1 MQHYQQIEHKLAQF
15 IKKYYYNQLIKGSII
30 SLGSIL
36 ALSILIAAVEYFL
49 WLNSTGRLILLIV
62 GCFIMVAILSLFVIK
77 PILKLTK
84 ISKGIDF
91 YSASNLIG
99 QHFKEVDDKLT
110 NILQLKEQG
119 ASNEFIIASIEQKSK
134 EIKSVPFQMAV
145 NFNYNLKYLRFAII
159 PLLIIVAIWVS
170 GQGQFFSDSYFR
182 MANYQKEFEPP
193 APFQFHILND
203 SLEAIAGS
211 DFTIKAITHGEI
223 APEQI
228 SIHLNDEK
236 FSLEQL
242 ADGSHIFNLQ
252 NLTETTEFYLS
263 ANKIKSRT
271 YKISLLQTPQ
281 LKGLNLQLKFPSY
294 IKRPASNI
302 KGTGNLTIPEG
313 TMVSWQISTAHTSQV
328 NLLSDT
334 EKVSFQDED
343 GIFSHQQKI
352 YQNLNYQLSI
362 SNALF
367 SNYEK
372 LSYQIKVV
380 KDEYPQLKLQTKQDT
395 INQEQRY
402 FFAKL
407 SDDYGLTKA
416 EIEITNTKTDSSFT
430 QPISI
435 AKNSFATF
443 NYAVPNPEL
452 NFKPGFTY
460 RYVFKVYDND
470 AVNGQKSSQ
479 SEIFY
484 FNKPSQAEAKKDNL
498 KQQQE
503 AINQINQS
511 LSKNK
516 AAEKELS
523 DLKQISKEKQQLNY
537 TDKQKLKRFVERQ
550 KQQMALMKSYSKK
563 LEKQLK
569 DFDSKNQDKNELEER
584 LKQNQEQ
591 IEQNKKLLDELQK
604 LQEKIDQ
611 ENLDDALDEFDKEQK
626 KQEQNL
632 EQLLELTK
640 RFYVE
645 EKQKQLADELKS
657 LAEKQ
662 ENLAKS
668 KENSAEKQKDLSQD
682 FKELQDEIKQLK
694 EENEDLEKPMDI
706 GSDKFLEENIKT
718 DQNTA
723 EEKLSESEEN
733 KDIKQQSKQKA
744 QKAQQN
750 AAKQMRQLSKKMQ
763 QQMMAGGM
771 QQQQE
776 DAEMLKQ
783 ILDNLI
789 VYSIEQEKLM
799 NDFSRLTNKNPLF
812 ASKLRRQAELREN
825 FKHVDDSLF
834 ELAKRNMMITALVNN
849 AIEDIKFNT
858 KKTLE
863 NLAEN
868 KINRGISYQQYI
880 MKDANQLANLLS
892 QSLDQMQQQMSGS
905 GQGQGGKPKP
915 GQGQGSGQQ
924 LSDIIKSH
932 DELSKAMKQGQQKGQ
947 KSGGKKKGQEADKG
961 GEKSGGEGQSDTSGQ
976 NKQDGKNGQSSQG
989 KNGKPKSKQKS
1000 GKKGQAG
1007 KNTDSNGNADEI
1019 YRIFKQQQKLR
1030 QQLED
1035 RIQQLGL
1042 DANTNA
1048 LEKSLN
1054 ELEQELLMKGF
1065 TNKLLQKMESVKHQ
1079 LLKLEEAA
1087 NKQGKEEQRQ
1097 AETNTKTFNS
1107 NQENWIE
1114 KSKEYFNSTELLNRQ
1129 QLPLQPKFKL
1139 LIEQYFKLT
1148 ND

>member
-1 MQHYQQIEHKLAQF
+1 MQHYQQIEHKLSQF
-15 IKKYYYNQLIKGSII
+15 IKKYYYNQLLKGSII

-49 WLNSTGRLILLIV
+49 WLNPTGRLILLIV
-62 GCFIMVAILSLFVIK
+62 GCFIMLAILSLFVIK

-99 QHFKEVDDKLT
+99 QHFKEVNDKLT

-134 EIKSVPFQMAV
+134 EIRSIPFQMAV
-145 NFNYNLKYLRFAII
+145 NFSYNLKYLRFAVI

-182 MANYQKEFEPP
+182 MANYEKEFEPP
-193 APFQFHILND
+193 APFRFQVLND
-203 SLEAIAGS
+203 SLTAIAGR
-211 DFTIKAITHGEI
+211 DFTIKVKTSGQI

-228 SIHLNDEK
+228 NIHLNDEK

-252 NLTETTEFYLS
+252 NLTKTTEFFLS
-263 ANKIKSRT
+263 ANGLKSKT
-271 YKISLLQTPQ
+271 YKISLLKTPE
-281 LKGLNLQLKFPSY
+281 LKGLALQLKFPSY
-294 IKRPASNI
+294 INRPPSNI
-302 KGTGNLTIPEG
+302 NGTGNATIPEG
-313 TMVSWQISTAHTSQV
+313 TEILWQISTAHTTQV
-328 NLLSDT
+328 NLLSNT
-334 EKVSFQDED
+334 KTIAFNAENNLFKY
-343 GIFSHQQKI
+343 QQKI
-352 YQNLNYQLSI
+352 RQNLDYQISI

-367 SNYEK
+367 SNYET
-372 LSYQIKVV
+372 LNYQIKVV
-380 KDEYPQLKLQTKQDT
+380 KDEYPQLKLQSKQDT
-395 INQEQRY
+395 INQKQRY

-430 QPISI
+430 KPISI

-452 NFKPGFTY
+452 KFKPGNTY

-470 AVNGQKSSQ
+470 AVNGRKSSQ
-479 SEIFY
+479 SEVFY
-484 FNKPSQAEAKKDNL
+484 FNKPSQVEAKKENL

-516 AAEKELS
+516 AAKKELS

-537 TDKQKLKRFVERQ
+537 TDKQKLRRFVERQ
-550 KQQMALMKSYSKK
+550 EQQMVLMKSYAKK
-563 LEKQLK
+563 LEKQLE
-569 DFDSKNQDKNELEER
+569 DLDSENQDKKELQNR
-584 LKQNQEQ
+584 LEQNQEK
-591 IEQNKKLLDELQK
+591 IDQNKKLLDELKK

-611 ENLDDALDEFDKEQK
+611 ENLDNALEEFDKEQK
-626 KQEQNL
+626 KQEQSL

-640 RFYVE
+640 HFYLE

-668 KENSAEKQKDLSQD
+668 KENSSEKQKDLSQE
-682 FKELQDEIKQLK
+682 FKQLQDEIKQLK
-694 EENEDLEKPMDI
+694 EENENLEKPMDI
-706 GSDKFLEENIKT
+706 GSDKFLEENIKS
-718 DQNTA
+718 DQKTA
-723 EEKLSESEEN
+723 EEELSESEKN
-733 KDIKQQSKQKA
+733 SNKQQSKQKA

-799 NDFSRLTNKNPLF
+799 NDFSKLTNKNPLF
-812 ASKLRRQAELREN
+812 PSKLRRQAELREN

-834 ELAKRNMMITALVNN
+834 ELAKRNMMITSLVNN

-858 KKTLE
+858 IKTLE
-863 NLAEN
+863 NLSEN
-868 KINRGISYQQYI
+868 KIGRGISYQQYI

-892 QSLDQMQQQMSGS
+892 QSLDQMQQQMNGS

-932 DELSKAMKQGQQKGQ
+932 DELSKAMKKGQQKGQ
-947 KSGGKKKGQEADKG
+947 KPGNKSDGEEGQEANEGGDKNG
-961 GEKSGGEGQSDTSGQ
+961 
-976 NKQDGKNGQSSQG
+976 NKGKNGNSGGDNQGG
-989 KNGKPKSKQKS
+989 KNGKGQSNS
-1000 GKKGQAG
+1000 NASEKGQSNNEPNAG
-1007 KNTDSNGNADEI
+1007 ESADEI

-1035 RIQQLGL
+1035 RIKELGL
-1042 DANTNA
+1042 NANSKA

-1087 NKQGKEEQRQ
+1087 NKQGKDQQRQ
-1097 AETNTKTFNS
+1097 AETNTKTFNN
-1107 NQENWIE
+1107 NQQKWIE

-1139 LIEQYFKLT
+1139 LIEQYFKIT